1 MPGQRAR
8 PSRAAPRSSR
18 AAPRSSQAAPRST
31 RRPDRDEDFD
41 APESQRPYGSWYPLV
56 RVGHFL
62 LMATSSC
69 LIIMVGLG
77 VLGMLIYLFVT
88 LTK

>member
-1 MPGQRAR
+1 MPGHRAR
-8 PSRAAPRSSR
+8 SSRAAPRSSR
-18 AAPRSSQAAPRST
+18 AAPPPSRTPPRT
-31 RRPDRDEDFD
+31 PRRTDRDEDFD
-41 APESQRPYGSWYPLV
+41 ARESQRPYGSWYPLV

-62 LMATSSC
+62 LMATTSC

-77 VLGMLIYLFVT
+77 VLGLLVYLFIA

>member
-18 AAPRSSQAAPRST
+18 AAPPSRTGPRST

-62 LMATSSC
+62 LMATTSC

-77 VLGMLIYLFVT
+77 VLGMLVYLFIT

>member
-18 AAPRSSQAAPRST
+18 AAPPSRTAPRT
-31 RRPDRDEDFD
+31 PRRTDRDEDFD
-41 APESQRPYGSWYPLV
+41 APESQRPYGSWDPLV

-62 LMATSSC
+62 LMATTSC
-69 LIIMVGLG
+69 LIIMIGLG
-77 VLGMLIYLFVT
+77 VLSLLVYLFIT